1 MSESVNLVDRIFV
14 ILEYLSLATEPKGPT
29 DIAQATGLHKST
41 VHRLLTAMND
51 RGYVERDK
59 NGTYRIGV
67 KLVEIASN
75 HINNLEL
82 HAEARPFLNE
92 IREELGLSV
101 YLGILDNREVVY
113 VEKLDSG
120 RNLRLYTQIG
130 LRVPAYCSSL
140 GKCLLANMSGD
151 DLDYLLYGVTLDK
164 FTENTITSKKQLKT
178 HLREVRK
185 QGWAMD
191 NEEYI
196 VGNRC
201 VAAPIFD
208 YRGEAI
214 AAVSVSGPASVFD
227 DEKKLA
233 QVVKRTKETAA
244 KISRQLCYR

>member
-41 VHRLLTAMND
+41 VHRLLTAMSE
-51 RGYVERDK
+51 RGYVEKDK
-59 NGTYRIGV
+59 SGTYRIGV
-67 KLVEIASN
+67 KLVEVASN

-191 NEEYI
+191 DEEYI

-214 AAVSVSGPASVFD
+214 AAVSVSGPASVL

-233 QVVKRTKETAA
+233 QVIKRTKETAA